1 MICSG
6 TVGDAEGVSLKDHFH
21 MMSRLMIRS
30 LTPGGEQILLV
41 VEIWI
46 RHDFLDWR
54 LNRNKKKTVRMRS
67 GEGYQMGPVSADLK

>member
-30 LTPGGEQILLV
+30 LTPVGEQILLV
-41 VEIWI
+41 GEIWI

-54 LNRNKKKTVRMRS
+54 LNRKKKKTVRMRS
-67 GEGYQMGPVSADLK
+67 GEGFQMGPVSADLK

>member
-30 LTPGGEQILLV
+30 LTPVGEQILLV
-41 VEIWI
+41 GEIWI

-54 LNRNKKKTVRMRS
+54 LNRKKKK
-67 GEGYQMGPVSADLK
+67 L